1 MDILINNLKINYIK
15 KETNSK
21 TNIIFLHGW
30 GASIN
35 SFMPVINE
43 VSKKYNVYAID
54 LPGFGLSQ
62 EPPKEYMVEDY
73 SKIVFDFIKKLNLDN
88 VILIGH
94 SFGGRVII
102 KLVGSLKYE
111 PKKIILID
119 SAGIKPKRNLKY
131 YIKIYSY
138 KFIRNILKIILGKE
152 KSNNIIEKY
161 RSKVGSQDY
170 KNASSV
176 MKEVFKHTVNEDLKK
191 YLPNIKVPT
200 LLIWGENDND
210 TPISDGKIMENMI
223 SDSGLVILNGAGHYS
238 YLDNYNQFI
247 RILYKFL
254 EECD

>member
-15 KETNSK
+15 KEVGSK

-30 GASIN
+30 GANIN
-35 SFMPVINE
+35 VFMPVINE

-73 SKIVFDFIKKLNLDN
+73 SKIIFEFIKKLKLEN

-102 KLVGSLKYE
+102 KLVGSLKYK

-119 SAGIKPKRNLKY
+119 SAGIKPKRTLKY
-131 YIKIYSY
+131 YIKVYSY
-138 KFIRNILKIILGKE
+138 KFVRNVLKIIFGKE
-152 KSNNIIEKY
+152 KSTKIIEKY
-161 RSKVGSQDY
+161 RSKVGSEDY
-170 KNASSV
+170 KNASNV
-176 MKEVFKHTVNEDLKK
+176 MREVFKNTVNEDLRV

-200 LLIWGENDND
+200 LLIWGENDTD
-210 TPISDGKIMENMI
+210 TPLSDGRIMEKMI
-223 SDSGLVILNGAGHYS
+223 SDSGLVILKDAGHYS

-247 RILYKFL
+247 RVLYKFL